1 MNADEQVGNAAEM
14 VVKYGTE
21 EETHRPSRVRSC
33 SAVIGFSII
42 SVIVVSPMN
51 KSTAR
56 ALQGRHR
63 FPFAHLGERSGI
75 GT

>member
-33 SAVIGFSII
+33 SAVIVVSIM
-42 SVIVVSPMN
+42 SVIVVSDEL
-51 KSTAR
+51 STAR
-56 ALQGRHR
+56 APQGRHG
-63 FPFAHLGERSGI
+63 FPFVHLG
-75 GT
+75 